1 MKKGRGGVRIE
12 VLAEPARA
20 DALERALFRWTPTIG
35 VRRSPVE
42 RRALARAELTVE
54 VFGHPVRLKTV
65 TLPDGE
71 RRAKP
76 EFDDVR
82 RVADALGR
90 LPREVHDAAVAAAHE
105 RLTGPG

>member
-1 MKKGRGGVRIE
+1 M
-12 VLAEPARA
+12 
-20 DALERALFRWTPTIG
+20 
-35 VRRSPVE
+35 
-42 RRALARAELTVE
+42 
-54 VFGHPVRLKTV
+54 V